1 MTTDRE
7 EQVLCAVLASVVL
20 HATGLPPQR
29 MLVSHPE
36 VVEDVPV
43 EEEKVLDDEAAQ
55 PAPAVVGLVALDRL
69 DEVTALAAVHTVKQ
83 MSQSRSA
90 TRSRSE
96 ASEQT
101 ARPQA
106 RPVTVVQH
114 AVVFFLSSRVLRAPT
129 LW

>member
-1 MTTDRE
+1 MAVQLVVTTDRE

-55 PAPAVVGLVALDRL
+55 PAPAVVALEERL

-96 ASEQT
+96 QT

-114 AVVFFLSSRVLRAPT
+114 AVAFFLSS
-129 LW
+129 

>member
-20 HATGLPPQR
+20 HATGFPPQR

-55 PAPAVVGLVALDRL
+55 PAPAVVALDRL